1 MTKSLSLR
9 IIVLVMIVIL
19 VTFSGL
25 SLFIANKLNQNA
37 VDSQERRL
45 LQSAETIATQIHSD
59 FKDDQKQ
66 PAPAY
71 NLIL

>member
-1 MTKSLSLR
+1 MKKSLSLR

-37 VDSQERRL
+37 LDLQERRL
-45 LQSAETIATQIHSD
+45 LQSAETIADSNSFRLQRRPKTWN
-59 FKDDQKQ
+59 
-66 PAPAY
+66 Y
-71 NLIL
+71 